1 MIDWALYIAFVG
13 FAFSSAFT
21 PGPNNFMLMSSG
33 ALFGF
38 RRTIPHISGVAIG
51 FNLVMLAALLGMGVV
66 IEQFPWVLTV
76 VKVAGATWLAWLGFK
91 FFKAAFLH
99 NDDQKKAEPK
109 TRPSKRSRPFKF
121 YEAVLFQW
129 VNPKGLIMALAA
141 AGAYVG
147 ISSDFKL
154 RVVIICATFLFMG
167 FTSASTWAIAGSGLN
182 RLMSQ
187 GRSAVVLNIIMGL
200 LLLATAAMIL
210 TAHS

>member
-1 MIDWALYIAFVG
+1 MIDWALYAAFVG

-38 RRTIPHISGVAIG
+38 ARTIPHVLGVAVG
-51 FNLVMLAALLGMGVV
+51 FNFVMLGALLGMGVV
-66 IEQFPWVLTV
+66 IDQFPWLLTV
-76 VKVAGATWLAWLGFK
+76 VKVAGAIWLAWLGFK

-99 NDDQKKAEPK
+99 KPDKVQTSNQTKEKQ
-109 TRPSKRSRPFKF
+109 RSRPFRF

-154 RVVIICATFLFMG
+154 RVFLICATFLFMG
-167 FTSASTWAIAGSGLN
+167 LTSASTWAIAGSTLN
-182 RLMSQ
+182 RLISQ
-187 GRSAVVLNIIMGL
+187 GRSAIILNIIMGL
-200 LLLATAAMIL
+200 LLIATAAMIL
-210 TAHS
+210 MAKT